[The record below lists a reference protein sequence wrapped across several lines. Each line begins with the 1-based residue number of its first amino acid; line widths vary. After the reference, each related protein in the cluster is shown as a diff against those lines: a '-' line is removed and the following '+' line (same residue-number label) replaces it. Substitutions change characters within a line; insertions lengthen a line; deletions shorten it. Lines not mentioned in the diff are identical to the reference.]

1 MAHTNPGDLVFD
13 GFAGS
18 GATGLAAT
26 LCGNPDPDLR
36 DSVEELLGDLNWAP
50 RNGILYDIS
59 QLATFISGTLLNPP
73 DAAAFVKSAE
83 EMLATLE
90 DEFGWMY
97 EAVDEEGGN
106 GSIRHSLWTD
116 YPICPHCGVISSFWD
131 VAVTSAPPAFHSDA
145 RCPECQNT
153 FEVARA
159 ERLTEEYWDDL
170 LNKICT
176 RRVREPMVVYGRSG
190 RSLWKKEVTKDELET
205 LGRIQETPIPSCVPI
220 VPMMRSTKDRWGELH
235 RSGYH
240 SGITHLHHF
249 YTRRNLIAVAA
260 AWQEAGK
267 YPDHIRSAL
276 RFLISSYN
284 GPHSTLMTRVVAKN
298 KAKDFVV
305 TGAQSTTLYISS
317 LPVEKNV
324 FAGIRYKLRSIAE
337 AFRAVEKQQNTVSI
351 RCASSLDVDLA
362 EASVDYIF
370 TDPPFGNNIQYSEVN
385 FINEAWLGK
394 NTDAA
399 EEVIVSN
406 HQGKSVEDYQ
416 SLLAGALAEDFRIL
430 KPGRFATVAFHST
443 SPSVWEALRN
453 AWSLAGFQL
462 VRVSILDKKQG
473 SFKQVTTKGAVK
485 GDALI
490 LLQKPLNDLSSSV
503 DGYPK
508 KSVTEPRDPWDVIR
522 ERLVELGK
530 VDLDEARTRQR
541 LYSYLVTYYL
551 EHGQPLPL
559 NASKFFAGLEERFTR
574 QEDSYYLEQLPSVT

>member
-1 MAHTNPGDLVFD
+1 
-13 GFAGS
+13 
-18 GATGLAAT
+18 
-26 LCGNPDPDLR
+26 
-36 DSVEELLGDLNWAP
+36 
-50 RNGILYDIS
+50 
-59 QLATFISGTLLNPP
+59 
-73 DAAAFVKSAE
+73 
-83 EMLATLE
+83 
-90 DEFGWMY
+90 
-97 EAVDEEGGN
+97 
-106 GSIRHSLWTD
+106 
-116 YPICPHCGVISSFWD
+116 
-131 VAVTSAPPAFHSDA
+131 
-145 RCPECQNT
+145 
-153 FEVARA
+153 
-159 ERLTEEYWDDL
+159 
-170 LNKICT
+170 
-176 RRVREPMVVYGRSG
+176 
-190 RSLWKKEVTKDELET
+190 
-205 LGRIQETPIPSCVPI
+205 
-220 VPMMRSTKDRWGELH
+220 
-235 RSGYH
+235 
-240 SGITHLHHF
+240 
-249 YTRRNLIAVAA
+249 
-260 AWQEAGK
+260 
-267 YPDHIRSAL
+267 
-276 RFLISSYN
+276 
-284 GPHSTLMTRVVAKN
+284 
-298 KAKDFVV
+298 
-305 TGAQSTTLYISS
+305 
-317 LPVEKNV
+317 
-324 FAGIRYKLRSIAE
+324 
-337 AFRAVEKQQNTVSI
+337 
-351 RCASSLDVDLA
+351 LDVDLA